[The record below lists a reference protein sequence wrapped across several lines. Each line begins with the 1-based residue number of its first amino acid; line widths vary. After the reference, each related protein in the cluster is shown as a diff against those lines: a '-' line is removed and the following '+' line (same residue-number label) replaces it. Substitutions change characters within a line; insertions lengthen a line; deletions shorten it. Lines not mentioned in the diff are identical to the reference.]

1 MAIRCATAVLG
12 AVILAGI
19 AVCLTLAVDPE
30 RAKAA
35 TIAVRTCG
43 GGTIKLNAKEE
54 RTLRLHNHKRTSRD
68 LRPLCVHPK
77 LTQAARAHS
86 ASMIKKDYFRHGSVG
101 TRLKHYGYDW
111 QIWGEN
117 IAGGSGS
124 YGSPSNIFKMWMD
137 SSGHRANILDGRFR
151 EVGIGTYTGTYKGKK
166 GYTMYTVDFGRRR

>member
-1 MAIRCATAVLG
+1 MGIRCATVILG

-30 RAKAA
+30 RARAA

-54 RTLRLHNHKRTSRD
+54 RTLHLHNHKRTSRD

-101 TRLKHYGYDW
+101 TRLKHNANNCK
-111 QIWGEN
+111 IWAKN
-117 IAGGSGS
+117 IPEEPVS
-124 YGSPSNIFKMWMD
+124 YGSP
-137 SSGHRANILDGRFR
+137 
-151 EVGIGTYTGTYKGKK
+151 
-166 GYTMYTVDFGRRR
+166 